1 MNLMGL
7 TQEEYEMIVKQIGR
21 EPNETELT
29 LYSVMWSEHCAY
41 KYSKQLLKLLPTKG
55 ERVLQGP
62 GENAGILDIGDG
74 QAIVMKVESH
84 NHPSAVMPYEGAATG
99 VGGILRDIFAM
110 GARPIAVLDSLRFGN
125 PDDEKTLHLISNIIK
140 GIGDYGN
147 CVGIP
152 TVGGETGFNDSFK
165 GNPLVNAMCVG
176 IIETKDI
183 KKGAAK
189 GSGNLIMLVGSTTG
203 RDGMGG
209 ASFASEELDRENE
222 EKRSAVQV
230 PDPFMEKLLLEACLE
245 LLKHDAI
252 VGMQDLGA
260 AGIVSSS
267 SEMAAR
273 GNSGMVLDLDNVP
286 LREEGMTAAEI
297 LISESQ
303 ERMLIV
309 VEPEKRGEVESV
321 FKKWGLVSSVI
332 GRVTDDGMY
341 VATHKG
347 KTVVNLPAKSLA
359 DGAPRYY
366 REVDRPS
373 YADKIGDI
381 EVKGAPDLKDA
392 CEKLLSCAN
401 IADKDWVYETYDHM
415 VRTDTVIPPGGDAAL
430 LRVKGSKKGI
440 ALTIDCNSLMCYI
453 DPKEGARRAV
463 AEAARNLSCVGATPI
478 GITDGLNFGN
488 PEKDEA
494 YWQFKE
500 AVAGIVEACDIL
512 GIPVISG
519 NVSFYN
525 ETEGVSVYPTPL
537 IGMAG
542 IIEDIEK
549 RTNVSFKS
557 EGDAILLLGGCEPE
571 LAGSEFM
578 HSIMGID
585 GGRLYHM
592 DLEKERITQQLL
604 REFIEKGMI
613 NSAHDVSDGGLF
625 VTIAE
630 MALWG
635 NKGAKVR
642 LPEGDRVVQ
651 FFSEYPGRV
660 VVTAKES
667 MTERLIDMAKER
679 GIEADTLG
687 RVGGYSLEFEGL
699 GLEFELDRLK
709 QLKRGNPPC

>member
-7 TQEEYEMIVKQIGR
+7 TRKEYDLIVEQIGR
-21 EPNETELT
+21 EPNETELA

-41 KYSKQLLKLLPTKG
+41 KYSKKMLKLLPTKG
-55 ERVLQGP
+55 ERVIQGP

-110 GARPIAVLDSLRFGN
+110 GARPIAVLDSLRFGY
-125 PDDEKTLHLISNIIK
+125 PDDEHTVRLISNIIK

-152 TVGGETGFNDSFK
+152 TVGGETSFNNSFK

-176 IIETKDI
+176 IIDQKDI

-189 GSGNLIMLVGSTTG
+189 GRGNLVMLVGSTTG
-203 RDGMGG
+203 RDGIGG
-209 ASFASEELDRENE
+209 ASFASEELERENE

-252 VGMQDLGA
+252 VGMQDMGA

-273 GNSGMVLDLDNVP
+273 GNCGMILNLDRVP
-286 LREEGMTAAEI
+286 LREDGMSAAEI

-303 ERMLIV
+303 ERMLII
-309 VEPEKRGEVESV
+309 VEPEKRDIVEGI
-321 FKKWGLVSSVI
+321 FAKWGLVSSVI
-332 GRVTDDGMY
+332 GEVTDDGMY
-341 VATHKG
+341 TVMYKG
-347 KTVVNLPAKSLA
+347 ETVVSLPVKSLA
-359 DGAPRYY
+359 DGAPVYY
-366 REVDRPS
+366 REVKRPA
-373 YADKIGDI
+373 YVD
-381 EVKGAPDLKDA
+381 EVQNVEVAHTENIREV
-392 CEKLLSCAN
+392 CEKVLSNLN
-401 IADKDWVYETYDHM
+401 ISDKNWVYEQYDHM
-415 VRTDTVIPPGGDAAL
+415 VRTDTVIPPGCDAAL
-430 LRVKGSKKGI
+430 LRVKGSRKGI
-440 ALTIDCNSLMCYI
+440 ALSIDCNSLMCYI
-453 DPKEGARRAV
+453 DPREGAKRAV
-463 AEAARNLSCVGATPI
+463 AEAARNISCVGATPI

-500 AVAGIVEACDIL
+500 AIGGIVEACNIL

-542 IIEDIEK
+542 LIEDINK
-549 RTNVSFKS
+549 RMDAAFKD
-557 EGDAILLLGGCEPE
+557 EGDIVVLLGRNEPE
-571 LAGSEFM
+571 LGGSEFM
-578 HSIMGID
+578 HSVMGID
-585 GGRLYHM
+585 GGALYPI
-592 DLEKERITQQLL
+592 DLRLEKRTQEFL
-604 REFIEKGMI
+604 RDLIACGII
-613 NSAHDVSDGGLF
+613 NAAHDVSDGGLF
-625 VTIAE
+625 VTLVE
-630 MALWG
+630 MALLG
-635 NKGAKVR
+635 NRGADIV

-651 FFSEYPGRV
+651 LFSEYPGRI
-660 VVTAKES
+660 VVTVKEN
-667 MTERLIDMAKER
+667 MLCTLITMAEDR
-679 GIEADTLG
+679 EIETAVLG
-687 RVGGYSLEFEGL
+687 RVGGCALRFTGIDLAFSLE
-699 GLEFELDRLK
+699 RLRN
-709 QLKRGNPPC
+709 LKRGNPPC